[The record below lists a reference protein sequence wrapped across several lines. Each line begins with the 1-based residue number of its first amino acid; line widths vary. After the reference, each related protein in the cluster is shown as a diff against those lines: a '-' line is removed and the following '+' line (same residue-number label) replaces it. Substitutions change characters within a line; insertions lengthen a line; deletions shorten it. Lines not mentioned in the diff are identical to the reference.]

1 MKKQNPFQAV
11 GSKERL
17 VDRVVN
23 EIERLII
30 EGELEPGTK
39 LPPERELAEQ
49 LGVSRTVL
57 RESVHILVARGL
69 LETTHGVGTLVR
81 QITREQVVAPLNLY
95 LRTQNAG
102 KVSFSD
108 LHRVRSILEVEIA
121 GIAALQATD
130 EDIANLRKI
139 VEDMEMAQDDHE
151 ALATRDADFH
161 SALAETTHNSLL
173 IVLVDSIQDLLQE
186 YITLITPYIDPHRD
200 SVQLH
205 FNILERVEAK
215 DAAGAREAMRVN
227 LDQMR
232 RNSEM
237 YSHLIEEQGDKQS
250 EVS

>member
-1 MKKQNPFQAV
+1 MSKTNPFQAV

-39 LPPERELAEQ
+39 LPPEREFAEQ

-69 LETTHGVGTLVR
+69 LETKHGVGTIVR
-81 QITREQVVAPLNLY
+81 QITREQVVGPLNLY

-130 EDIANLRKI
+130 EDVANLRQI
-139 VEDMEMAQDDHE
+139 VGDMEIAQDDPE
-151 ALATRDADFH
+151 TLAAHDADFH
-161 SALAETTHNSLL
+161 SALAETTHNPLL
-173 IVLVDSIQDLLQE
+173 IVLVDSIRDLLQE

-205 FNILERVEAK
+205 FNILEHVEAK

-232 RNSEM
+232 KNSEM
-237 YSHLIEEQGDKQS
+237 YSHLIEQGEKQ
-250 EVS
+250 